1 MNGGRSVLEENLHE
15 NTNKKLFWH
24 SNLALV
30 SNKKEACHWHLMRW
44 VMTEQKK
51 ER

>member
-24 SNLALV
+24 NNLALV
-30 SNKKEACHWHLMRW
+30 SNKKEACH
-44 VMTEQKK
+44 
-51 ER
+51 